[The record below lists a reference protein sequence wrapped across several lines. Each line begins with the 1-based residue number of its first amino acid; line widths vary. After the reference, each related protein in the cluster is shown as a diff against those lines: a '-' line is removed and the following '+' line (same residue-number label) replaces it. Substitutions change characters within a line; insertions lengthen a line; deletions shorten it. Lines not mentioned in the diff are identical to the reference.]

1 MAQRLADGRWI
12 RVLTMVDQ
20 FIRECLAL
28 SADTPLSGEKVATAL
43 RQNRHSPWR
52 TAIHRRP

>member
-1 MAQRLADGRWI
+1 
-12 RVLTMVDQ
+12 MVDQ

-28 SADTPLSGEKVATAL
+28 YADTPLSGEKVATAL